1 MNGTTYAPCG
11 VYDSQKQAWS
21 TTPYRV
27 VEKTWDDRLMWM
39 PIPTSAIDVNPLLKE
54 DQNPGY

>member
-1 MNGTTYAPCG
+1 MNGITYAPCG
-11 VYDSQKQAWS
+11 GFDSNTQTWTK
-21 TTPYRV
+21 YKV
-27 VEKTWDDRLMWM
+27 VEKSWDDRLMWM